1 MTKKEFIDRHE
12 ISDAVPLDPSR
23 KTLPAEAFASALE
36 EFLEGRFYGAIKV
49 RLDMISAQSIL
60 ICAEYAAYFFKT
72 LLTDIY
78 GRAFLYVNIESDDKG
93 LNILISADDALP
105 LSESEMR
112 RLIRIARNAGF
123 DIRPEPCSIKL
134 SVAFSHAAIRRVY
147 AVSVVDGRRI
157 MLGKLIE
164 IFYQGEPMPAEPKPR
179 QRMREPVTKNK
190 K

>member
-1 MTKKEFIDRHE
+1 MTKREFIDHHE

-49 RLDMISAQSIL
+49 RPNMISAQSIL
-60 ICAEYAAYFFKT
+60 VCAEYAAYFFKT

-78 GRAFLYVNIESDDKG
+78 GRALLYVNIESDDKG
-93 LNILISADDALP
+93 LNILIGADDELP
-105 LSESEMR
+105 LNESEMR
-112 RLIRIARNAGF
+112 RLVRLARNAGF

-134 SVAFSHAAIRRVY
+134 SVAFSPAAIRRIY

-157 MLGKLIE
+157 MLSKLIE
-164 IFYQGEPMPAEPKPR
+164 IFYQGEPMSTDPKPR
-179 QRMREPVTKNK
+179 EQMRKPINNNK
-190 K
+190 